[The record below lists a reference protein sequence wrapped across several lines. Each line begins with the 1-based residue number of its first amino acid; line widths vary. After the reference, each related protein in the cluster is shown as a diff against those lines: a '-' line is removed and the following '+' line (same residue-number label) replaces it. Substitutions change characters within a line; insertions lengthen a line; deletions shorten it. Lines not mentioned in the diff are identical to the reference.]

1 MLVFGFCYCDSDK
14 RQYFSTLSEDFVNE
28 NHLARVN
35 LNIILTNNFLLLED
49 SFFTGIADCL
59 EPGSEDVGPFLER
72 HLKVHFQRYNR
83 LIEEFHHAFND
94 VNGPALTCHARRSRP
109 RSTEPCLCKPTWCPK
124 FFGSNRARQGL
135 LAGRH
140 VLCPPWCLLERA
152 VAVVAEFAAEA
163 TAYALLVLLG
173 AGRGE
178 EEQEVRATPLAP

>member
-1 MLVFGFCYCDSDK
+1 MLVFGSYYCDSNK
-14 RQYFSTLSEDFVNE
+14 RQYFSTLSEDFLNK

-35 LNIILTNNFLLLED
+35 LNTILTNNFLLED

-59 EPGSEDVGPFLER
+59 KPGSEDVGPFLDR
-72 HLKVHFQRYNR
+72 HHKARFQRYNR
-83 LIEEFHHAFND
+83 LIEEFYHACND
-94 VNGPALTCHARRSRP
+94 ANGPALTCRTRRSRP
-109 RSTEPCLCKPTWCPK
+109 RSTAPCLSKPTWCPR

-140 VLCPPWCLLERA
+140 VLCPPGCTLERA
-152 VAVVAEFAAEA
+152 VTVVAEFAAEA

-178 EEQEVRATPLAP
+178 EEQDVGATPLAP